1 MILSIELRSG
11 VVVKELPPQTP
22 PGPLRYRKDKYFKT
36 ATRRW
41 KVEDK
46 CLALMDRYVVIL

>member
-1 MILSIELRSG
+1 
-11 VVVKELPPQTP
+11 
-22 PGPLRYRKDKYFKT
+22 LRYRKDKYFKT